1 MILSL
6 EILKNVGAIVFTKAV
21 AAPKRLIGLAW
32 KSDRGQRTWQMYSW
46 VSWEPG
52 RADISFPQCAGWGYP
67 AYQNPG
73 VVGLFPSSNEPGT
86 RTEETGEG
94 IVYRKSEVARR
105 MIGSLSTLIVPIE
118 SRETHPWKP
127 VSREGECR
135 VMGPLLGNT
144 SYTRR

>member
-6 EILKNVGAIVFTKAV
+6 ENQQIAGAIVTVAAV
-21 AAPKRLIGLAW
+21 AAPKRPTGLAW
-32 KSDRGQRTWQMYSW
+32 RSDRGRRTWQMYAG

-52 RADISFPQCAGWGYP
+52 RADISFPQCAGRGYP

-73 VVGLFPSSNEPGT
+73 AAGLFPSSSEPGT
-86 RTEETGEG
+86 RTEETGKG

-127 VSREGECR
+127 ASREGECR

-144 SYTRR
+144 SCTRR